1 MSNKNYSH
9 NTEKKETTAQNCHE
23 SKNRTEQKSDKN
35 SMQNNMRN
43 VTAGDITHTHSGENC
58 GR

>member
-1 MSNKNYSH
+1 MGNKNYSH
-9 NTEKKETTAQNCHE
+9 SSEKKENSAENRHE

-35 SMQNNMRN
+35 SMRN
-43 VTAGDITHTHSGENC
+43 VTAGDITHMHSGENC